1 MLVSLTLEPILTNN
15 EYHDV
20 LTIDHVPSGPI
31 IDMVR
36 QLRTQ
41 DLSIFEQG
49 TKRPP
54 CKYVL
59 IHPTDNQYL
68 TKEDIPF
75 IFSYLLE
82 NGYTVDTQ
90 MTKLYKAYSKTLVCL
105 FSDN

>member
-36 QLRTQ
+36 QIRTQ

-75 IFSYLLE
+75 MFSYLLE
-82 NGYTVDTQ
+82 SGYTVDTQ
-90 MTKLYKAYSKTLVCL
+90 MTKLYKKYSNTLVCL